1 MSIGI
6 LLITHPGVGS
16 SMLHTATRILG
27 YCPLQTMCL
36 EVPAGSNPE
45 AIERQARLQLEKLD
59 SGEGVL
65 ILTDLF
71 GSTPSN
77 IAQRLAENSHA
88 AMVAGLNLPMLMRL
102 YNYPADSL
110 HSLSSKVAEGA
121 IRGILRQIHADQE

>member
-27 YCPLQTMCL
+27 YCPLQTKCL
-36 EVPAGSNPE
+36 EVPAGSDPD
-45 AIERQARLQLEKLD
+45 AVACQARRQLDKLD
-59 SGEGVL
+59 QGDGVL

-77 IAQRLAENSHA
+77 IAQRLAESNRA
-88 AMVAGLNLPMLMRL
+88 AVVAGLNLPMLIRL
-102 YNYPADSL
+102 YNYPADDLS
-110 HSLSSKVAEGA
+110 SLSRKVDDGA
-121 IRGILRQIHADQE
+121 IRGILRQPPPDRD